1 MLSVWRGV
9 EGSAGGR
16 RGGCLS
22 HGGPSR
28 DPSPVLY
35 ISPSKLGARSLGA
48 HRQAPAAGAGG
59 GPLAASGQDREGLW
73 GLWGVWGAGWEQILL
88 AQKP

>member
-59 GPLAASGQDREGLW
+59 VPWLLQDRTEKGSGGSGGSGGL
-73 GLWGVWGAGWEQILL
+73 AGSRFS
-88 AQKP
+88 